1 MHRPHRT
8 PILGVAC
15 LLAGGLL
22 VTSASGAAASGPK
35 VDRQTSAASAGTG
48 TTVDRRLAA
57 QEIRQIH
64 ASRPMR
70 DRGRFTAEQNVFL
83 PSTIALS
90 RLESPGLA
98 NATLPLYTGVGPSG
112 ERVHYILTESSD
124 YVAAQRLGLN
134 YAPKLANGVGSGG
147 DQRVTVGRDGRLRF
161 KGAVDFAP
169 ERVLV
174 AGPHGAPFPPSTAQ
188 PGAVADSQWSS
199 LVVLPSGLVLNA
211 QVVANA
217 TGVHDRVLSVDHR
230 AQAVTLQLLDGWQ
243 GGDRYYYH
251 LVTDSSDPVAATIEL
266 GVYAPRLARLPAFG
280 RSEPDDDS
288 ALLGFSPTANGETG
302 AGNPD
307 RQGLNSTIVDDD
319 RDPVNVFPL
328 DPDNRDRRDNNYS
341 PMWDAHVSMWTEEAI
356 AAGARRAITGFDD
369 LAQLVD
375 DGLLESFAGSPG
387 RANDFVGGLRATG
400 IIINC
405 PVIAQPFEGQDRVP
419 QGPRA

>member
-1 MHRPHRT
+1 VDTTKRT
-8 PILGVAC
+8 PILGAAC

-22 VTSASGAAASGPK
+22 VASASGAAASGTGTRPAA
-35 VDRQTSAASAGTG
+35 AASSADGPS
-48 TTVDRRLAA
+48 VDRRLAND
-57 QEIRQIH
+57 EIRQLR
-64 ASRPMR
+64 AARPTR

-83 PSTIALS
+83 PSTIALA
-90 RLESPGLA
+90 RLGSPGLA
-98 NATLPLYTGVGPSG
+98 NATLPLHTGVGPSG
-112 ERVHYILTESSD
+112 EQVHYILTEASD

-134 YAPKLANGVGSGG
+134 YAPKLANGVGTGG
-147 DQRVTVGRDGRLRF
+147 DQRVTVHRGRLHFR
-161 KGAVDFAP
+161 GAVDFSP

-174 AGPHGAPFPPSTAQ
+174 AGPHGSPFPPATAQ
-188 PGAVADSQWSS
+188 PGAVADDEWSS

-217 TGVHDRVLSVDHR
+217 TGRHDRVISLNAR
-230 AQAVTLQLLDGWQ
+230 ARTVTLQLLDGWQ
-243 GGDRYYYH
+243 DGDRYYYH

-280 RSEPDDDS
+280 RSGPDDDS

-328 DPDNRDRRDNNYS
+328 DPDNRQRRDNNYS
-341 PMWDAHVSMWTEEAI
+341 PLWDAHVSSWTQEAI
-356 AAGARRAITGFDD
+356 AAGQRRAITGFDD

-375 DGLLESFAGSPG
+375 AGVLESFAGSSG
-387 RANDFVGGLRATG
+387 RANEFVGGLRATG
-400 IIINC
+400 IIINY
-405 PVIAQPFEGQDRVP
+405 PVIAQPFEGQDRAP
-419 QGPRA
+419 TGPRF